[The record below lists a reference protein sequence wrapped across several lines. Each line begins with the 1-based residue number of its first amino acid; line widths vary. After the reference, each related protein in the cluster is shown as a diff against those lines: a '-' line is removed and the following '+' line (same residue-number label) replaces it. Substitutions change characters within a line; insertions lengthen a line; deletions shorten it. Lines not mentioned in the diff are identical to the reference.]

1 MEMPKEKIVSNLSIS
16 NDPVWIQDFVNKRT
30 KWRCHLCKTLCGVQ
44 SSHSK
49 CGSVLCCSVKY
60 EVHELPSKT
69 SRDNPVYGH
78 PNMESVPV
86 EEATA
91 GCEIYQCQE
100 EILNNGTHTNCKSVI
115 SLVNYQPFK
124 IFACDVN
131 IWKGHVGKTI
141 DGQGK
146 FKVIKGFWA
155 MFSCFPCDVQ
165 IRLLLKFYKIM
176 LNVLQIK
183 RDYCDSVL
191 STKARRR
198 YLARGFTRTIIITKR
213 LLAWLVG

>member
-1 MEMPKEKIVSNLSIS
+1 
-16 NDPVWIQDFVNKRT
+16 
-30 KWRCHLCKTLCGVQ
+30 
-44 SSHSK
+44 
-49 CGSVLCCSVKY
+49 
-60 EVHELPSKT
+60 
-69 SRDNPVYGH
+69 
-78 PNMESVPV
+78 MESVPV

-165 IRLLLKFYKIM
+165 IRLSQI
-176 LNVLQIK
+176 LQNHVECFA
-183 RDYCDSVL
+183 DQ
-191 STKARRR
+191 
-198 YLARGFTRTIIITKR
+198 KR
-213 LLAWLVG
+213 LLRLCTVHKSTQTISGTWIYENYLHHQTLDGLIRRRNRNGCV

>member
-1 MEMPKEKIVSNLSIS
+1 
-16 NDPVWIQDFVNKRT
+16 
-30 KWRCHLCKTLCGVQ
+30 
-44 SSHSK
+44 
-49 CGSVLCCSVKY
+49 
-60 EVHELPSKT
+60 
-69 SRDNPVYGH
+69 
-78 PNMESVPV
+78 MESVPV

-124 IFACDVN
+124 IFACDVK

-198 YLARGFTRTIIITKR
+198 YLARGFTRTIFTTKR
-213 LLAWLVG
+213 WMAWFVGEIGTGVYRTENAFRF